1 MGACHRWHAPISL
14 KTKVFADTAF
24 KLNRM
29 IKRLTLAIIAA
40 MAVGASTASAVPN
53 THNEQSTQSTGISS
67 IEAMRVSVL
76 FNSLAEQTAYILN
89 SNTTP
94 GQEELEMYIDTIQRI
109 ATYADSNVPL
119 TETDLDL
126 LVDSFYEFV
135 HAGGETITKKDI
147 REDLSRF
154 PTLGEAVG
162 YLAEGMMAGL

>member
-1 MGACHRWHAPISL
+1 
-14 KTKVFADTAF
+14 
-24 KLNRM
+24 
-29 IKRLTLAIIAA
+29 
-40 MAVGASTASAVPN
+40 
-53 THNEQSTQSTGISS
+53 
-67 IEAMRVSVL
+67 MRVSAL

-119 TETDLDL
+119 TEADLDL

-135 HAGGETITKKDI
+135 HAGGETISKKDI

-154 PTLGEAVG
+154 STLGEAVG
-162 YLAEGMMAGL
+162 YLAQGMMEGL